1 MSEPKP
7 INERVSV
14 LEVRMSNHDRIVE
27 DNQKIL
33 IKFFDK
39 LDAHILLENENDQ
52 ILQNTMIQ
60 VTSVIEHL
68 TAEISKTNTK
78 LDQFAAIANETKTT
92 VNKAETVWS
101 VLVKVA
107 IVTSVL
113 ISGGW
118 AIFEYVSSHTP
129 HTIVAKEATK

>member
-1 MSEPKP
+1 MADEKP
-7 INERVSV
+7 ITERVSI
-14 LEVRMSNHDRIVE
+14 LEIRMSNHDRIVE

-39 LDAHILLENENDQ
+39 FDAHILLENENDQ
-52 ILQNTMIQ
+52 ILQSTMVQ

-78 LDQFAAIANETKTT
+78 LDQFATIANETKTT

-113 ISGGW
+113 ISGAW
-118 AIFEYVSSHTP
+118 AVLDYVTAHPSTH
-129 HTIVAKEATK
+129 IAAKEATK

>member
-68 TAEISKTNTK
+68 TAEISKTSK
-78 LDQFAAIANETKTT
+78 LLLYANIESSIA
-92 VNKAETVWS
+92 V
-101 VLVKVA
+101 
-107 IVTSVL
+107 
-113 ISGGW
+113 
-118 AIFEYVSSHTP
+118 P
-129 HTIVAKEATK
+129 

>member
-118 AIFEYVSSHTP
+118 AVFEYVSTHPSTY
-129 HTIVAKEATK
+129 IAAKEATK

>member
-1 MSEPKP
+1 MIEPKP

-52 ILQNTMIQ
+52 ILQSTMVQ
-60 VTSVIEHL
+60 VTTVIEHL

-92 VNKAETVWS
+92 VNKAETAWS
-101 VLVKVA
+101 VTVKIS
-107 IVTSVL
+107 IVLSIL
-113 ISGGW
+113 ISGAW
-118 AIFEYVSSHTP
+118 AVLDY
-129 HTIVAKEATK
+129 ATAHPTAVTQKILGSK